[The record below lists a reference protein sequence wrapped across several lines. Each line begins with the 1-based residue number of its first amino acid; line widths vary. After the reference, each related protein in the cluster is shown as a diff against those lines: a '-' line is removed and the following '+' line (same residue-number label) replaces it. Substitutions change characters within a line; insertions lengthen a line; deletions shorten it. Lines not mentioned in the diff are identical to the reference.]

1 MTFENMTLRRCVRRL
16 LAMGLAA
23 AALQAHAAPGPS
35 FDCARVTSKVNRM
48 VCASPDLSARDR
60 EMAEHYRAL
69 MAQPGVDGAA
79 LAREEREWLRDVR
92 DLCQDAACVLDAYAL
107 RDLVLQARL
116 RRMASAAA
124 HGATSPAVAP
134 PTTPPTTPPAARPSV
149 PAVVP
154 PARPEPFPVARPPVE
169 AGPTGPEPRPFA
181 VEPALFTDARAL
193 RGQACAPGDDVPR
206 GPGYVPL
213 PGALPVVVD
222 GGVVLGRQRIGADFA
237 FLLDT
242 RRGVC
247 RIVDVVALPPHE
259 QVGHLLQ
266 CLVPGAG
273 NAVVP
278 RSVGVGLRP
287 PGQPVPTAYWE
298 VDIARGQLVRKS
310 LDALGWAASIQC
322 REPSLGD

>member
-1 MTFENMTLRRCVRRL
+1 MTLANKTRRTGVRRL
-16 LAMGLAA
+16 LAIGLAA
-23 AALQAHAAPGPS
+23 AGVQAHAATGPS

-92 DLCQDAACVLDAYAL
+92 DVCQDVACVGDAYAL
-107 RDLVLQARL
+107 RDAVLQARS

-124 HGATSPAVAP
+124 HGATTPAIAP
-134 PTTPPTTPPAARPSV
+134 PATPPAARPSV
-149 PAVVP
+149 PAAI
-154 PARPEPFPVARPPVE
+154 PATRPEPVAVARPLVDAV
-169 AGPTGPEPRPFA
+169 AGGPEPKPFA
-181 VEPALFTDARAL
+181 VEPSLLTDARAL
-193 RGQACAPGDDVPR
+193 RAQACAPGDDVPR

-273 NAVVP
+273 NSVVP

-287 PGQPVPTAYWE
+287 PGQPVPAAYWE

>member
-1 MTFENMTLRRCVRRL
+1 MNTNDRIRKALGGV
-16 LAMGLAA
+16 
-23 AALQAHAAPGPS
+23 AALVAGAFVSSAHAAEGPS
-35 FDCARVTSKVNRM
+35 FDCARVTSQVNRM
-48 VCASPDLSARDR
+48 ICASPDLSARDR
-60 EMAEHYRAL
+60 ELAEHYLAL

-79 LAREEREWLRDVR
+79 LAREERAWLRDIR
-92 DLCQDAACVLDAYAL
+92 DLCRDAACVLDAYVL
-107 RDLVLQARL
+107 RDAVLQARS

-124 HGATSPAVAP
+124 HAGSSPTVAQP
-134 PTTPPTTPPAARPSV
+134 TPPPATRPTVAAAEPAARPV
-149 PAVVP
+149 PAPVVRLP
-154 PARPEPFPVARPPVE
+154 PDAV
-169 AGPTGPEPRPFA
+169 GTTTEPRPFA
-181 VEPALFTDARAL
+181 VEPALLADARAL

-247 RIVDVVALPPHE
+247 HIVDVVALPPHE
-259 QVGHLLQ
+259 QVGHVLQ
-266 CLVPGAG
+266 CLVPGADG
-273 NAVVP
+273 TVVP

-310 LDALGWAASIQC
+310 LDAAGWATSMLC